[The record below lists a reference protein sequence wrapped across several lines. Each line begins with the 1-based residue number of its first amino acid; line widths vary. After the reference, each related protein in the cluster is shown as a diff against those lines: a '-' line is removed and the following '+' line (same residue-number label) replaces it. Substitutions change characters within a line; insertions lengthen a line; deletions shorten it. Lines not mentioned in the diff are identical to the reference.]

1 MSATTTTP
9 AATPTAPSL
18 LGTIIQ
24 NLSDQEL
31 INAGPDV
38 ISAIAQLQA
47 TSDPVS
53 EMLIIHRL
61 GAALLEDQVAVKQA
75 VVGSLLG
82 TVSTALSAAIAAAKA
97 RQAAAQAQTPAP
109 APAPAS

>member
-1 MSATTTTP
+1 MSTTTTTTT
-9 AATPTAPSL
+9 ATPTAPSL
-18 LGTIIQ
+18 LGSIIQ

-31 INAGPDV
+31 ILAGPDV
-38 ISAIAQLQA
+38 VSAITQLQG

-75 VVGSLLG
+75 VIGSLLG
-82 TVSTALSAAIAAAKA
+82 TVATSLSAAIAAAKA
-97 RQAAAQAQTPAP
+97 RQAAAAAP
-109 APAPAS
+109 ATAS